1 MTSHGWMKHGTP
13 ELREI
18 ADKHTIFR
26 CQVGSGLHGTAIA
39 GTDDR
44 DEMGICVEPARYV
57 IGLRR
62 FDQYV
67 YRTQPEGVR
76 SGHGDL
82 DLTVYGLRKWMR
94 LALDGNPTIL
104 LSLFVPAS
112 EIVTI
117 TDLGR
122 DLLNGGPAF
131 ILSRQAGHR
140 FLGYLRSQR
149 DRMIAHP
156 NGKHTNRP
164 ELIALHGFDTKFAGH
179 MIRLGVQGVE
189 LLETGTISLPMP
201 EPWRSL
207 IVDIRQGKHSKEETL
222 AIASDLETRLEKL
235 IATSVLPEHPGR
247 DQADRWL
254 VKAYS
259 HTWAEADAFPR

>member
-1 MTSHGWMKHGTP
+1 MKHGGP
-13 ELREI
+13 DFQEI

-26 CQVGSGLHGTAIA
+26 CQVGSGLHGTAIT

-44 DEMGICVEPARYV
+44 DEMGICVEPAAYV
-57 IGLRR
+57 VGLRR

-82 DLTVYGLRKWMR
+82 DLTVYSLRKWMR
-94 LALDGNPTIL
+94 LALDGNPTVL

-122 DLLNGGPAF
+122 ELIAEGPGF

-149 DRMIAHP
+149 DRMVEHP
-156 NGKHTNRP
+156 NGKRTNRP
-164 ELIALHGFDTKFAGH
+164 ELIAQHGFDTKFAGH

-189 LLETGTISLPMP
+189 LLEHGTITLPMP

-207 IVDIRQGKHSKEETL
+207 IIDIRKGGHTKEEAL
-222 AIASDLETRLEKL
+222 GIAADLEARLEKL
-235 IATSVLPEHPGR
+235 IADSPLPESPDGDR
-247 DQADRWL
+247 ADQWL
-254 VKAYS
+254 IKAYTR
-259 HTWAEADAFPR
+259 TWATASD